1 MAINQRIIP
10 EKVNEIGGKSHKER
24 RYGISRT
31 KKKPI
36 EGQNGEYEWGF
47 VEADG
52 KVLHTPVLHG
62 IAPTRYGKAIWSG
75 YISQNDHTS

>member
-1 MAINQRIIP
+1 MAVNQRIIP
-10 EKVNEIGGKSHKER
+10 ENVNEIGGKRYKER

-31 KKKPI
+31 KKKTI
-36 EGQNGEYEWGF
+36 EGLDGEYEGRF

-62 IAPTRYGKAIWSG
+62 IAPTR
-75 YISQNDHTS
+75 